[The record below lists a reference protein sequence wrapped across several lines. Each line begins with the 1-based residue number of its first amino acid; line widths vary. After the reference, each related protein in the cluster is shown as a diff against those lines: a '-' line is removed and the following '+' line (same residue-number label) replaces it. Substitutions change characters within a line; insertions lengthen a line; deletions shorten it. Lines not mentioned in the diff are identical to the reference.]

1 MTENK
6 VQLSNWIDDVVA
18 FHKAK
23 RKFVTLKDMESE
35 DADQFLICEFKGYD
49 FKILAK

>member
-6 VQLSNWIDDVVA
+6 TQLYNWIDDVVA

-49 FKILAK
+49 FEILAN